1 MIKAI
6 KEIRHHKQVDLNMR
20 IGIHSGS
27 VMCGVLGDKKW
38 HFDVWSNDV
47 DIANHMESGGVP
59 GWVLVED
66 MECSWKKCL
75 LFMEFHPSPSP
86 EIQASAHFTGHFQL
100 PEWGLRSGARRRWQS
115 GQPLADDEHQNV
127 PNQEDRTTAVK
138 HSPSSIAEIA
148 QLLISSL
155 AQPASSLQ
163 LVQCGRGLP
172 QDFYG
177 AQDEHSGRR
186 GGTAEDQQD
195 ARPPFNSRG

>member
-1 MIKAI
+1 
-6 KEIRHHKQVDLNMR
+6 MR

-75 LFMEFHPSPSP
+75 LFMEYPPSPSP
-86 EIQASAHFTGHFQL
+86 ELQASAHFTGHFQL

-138 HSPSSIAEIA
+138 HSHSSIAGIVIDFLPRTARVVATTCLVRMRIA
-148 QLLISSL
+148 PGLLRS
-155 AQPASSLQ
+155 PRRASRTPWRS
-163 LVQCGRGLP
+163 
-172 QDFYG
+172 
-177 AQDEHSGRR
+177 
-186 GGTAEDQQD
+186 
-195 ARPPFNSRG
+195 SRGSARCTSALPLQRMTPPRSGLQRSPSKM